1 MDKCGLG
8 IVFIS
13 LIFFTVAE
21 NVFQSRETERKEV
34 SKLFLNHGI
43 MKNYTIL
50 RGLPGGSD
58 SKESAYNA
66 GDPGLI
72 AGSRRSPEEGRGY
85 PLQYCGLEHSMDYSM
100 GSQRVRHDWVTFTLS
115 HMYLLFF
122 KLFSYIA
129 YYKGLSIVPCAI

>member
-1 MDKCGLG
+1 M
-8 IVFIS
+8 
-13 LIFFTVAE
+13 AE

-72 AGSRRSPEEGRGY
+72 HGWRTSPGGGHGN
-85 PLQYCGLEHSMDYSM
+85 PLQYSCLENPHGERSLAGYSPWGFEELDMTWPLNKYYSGVCGQRNWRYEGLAVSYMWINPNTAQ
-100 GSQRVRHDWVTFTLS
+100 GSTV
-115 HMYLLFF
+115 Y
-122 KLFSYIA
+122 
-129 YYKGLSIVPCAI
+129 